1 MKRLPNRLNVNSG
14 IYVGK
19 IRHRRFVPKAHKFSY
34 PLFMLY
40 LDLDELPQL
49 FAQKWF
55 CSLERFN
62 IVSFKREDYLSP
74 ENPSLKDAV
83 IEKVTA
89 SLGGSVQIHS
99 VRALLHVRYLNVVF
113 NPVVFYYCFD
123 SDNKPVAILSEVTN
137 TPWGER
143 HHYVLP
149 INESLSND
157 AIQKQTLSK
166 NKFEFLFD
174 KAFHVSPFNPMNM
187 AYRWIF
193 SIPSTRLHA
202 HLENRLLPVR
212 NETIHEEAVSSDVI
226 NENLENRD
234 EKHFDATLI
243 LERKEFDREF
253 GKILIQYPFI
263 TVKVIIGIYW
273 QAFKLLLKR
282 VPFYDHPKFKDQEH
296 V

>member
-1 MKRLPNRLNVNSG
+1 
-14 IYVGK
+14 
-19 IRHRRFVPKAHKFSY
+19 
-34 PLFMLY
+34 MLY

-74 ENPSLKDAV
+74 ETPSLKDAV
-83 IEKVTA
+83 IEKVQA
-89 SLGGSVQIHS
+89 SLGNTVEIHS
-99 VRALLHVRYLNVVF
+99 VRALLHVRYFNIVF

-123 SDNKPVAILSEVTN
+123 RDNKPVAILSEITN
-137 TPWGER
+137 TPWDER

-149 INESLSND
+149 VNDSLSND
-157 AIQKQTLSK
+157 SIQKKTLSK
-166 NKFEFLFD
+166 NKFEYLFD

-187 AYRWIF
+187 AYRWVF

-202 HLENRLLPVR
+202 HLENRLIAI
-212 NETIHEEAVSSDVI
+212 NKKDVSADI
-226 NENLENRD
+226 ENKDLENVD

-263 TVKVIIGIYW
+263 TVKVMVGIYW
-273 QAFKLLLKR
+273 QAFKLWLKR
-282 VPFYDHPKFKDQEH
+282 VPFYDHPKLNDQEQA
-296 V
+296 